1 VPTTE
6 EEGYTPVL
14 MGATTVDS
22 DDDAEDSP
30 VGTSVKWTK
39 LDDDE
44 VAAASMEVE
53 PVP

>member
-22 DDDAEDSP
+22 EDDSP